1 MSGLPTVSYLKRSKW
16 LCGNENM
23 AVRLKCVKIKLQ
35 TNMLIS
41 SKKLSICIFAALLSG
56 CVTNPTPD
64 RDFNHLRI
72 TEGMSG
78 AAVLA
83 EMGAPISEES
93 VVMPGQN
100 TSTRVMRYVAR
111 VNAGNGDWLEKDL
124 TIFLSD
130 GQVVNKRYIE
140 RRVLKTEKDSRPSN
154 NIIQLN

>member
-1 MSGLPTVSYLKRSKW
+1 
-16 LCGNENM
+16 
-23 AVRLKCVKIKLQ
+23 
-35 TNMLIS
+35 MLTL
-41 SKKLSICIFAALLSG
+41 SKKITICILAVFLGG
-56 CVTNPTPD
+56 CVSIPD

-83 EMGAPISEES
+83 EMGVPTSEES

>member
-1 MSGLPTVSYLKRSKW
+1 M
-16 LCGNENM
+16 NM
-23 AVRLKCVKIKLQ
+23 
-35 TNMLIS
+35 TIS
-41 SKKLSICIFAALLSG
+41 TKKLFFWVLVVSLAG
-56 CVTNPTPD
+56 CVTVPD

-78 AAVLA
+78 SDVLT
-83 EMGAPISEES
+83 EMGAPISEET

-100 TSTRVMRYVAR
+100 TTTRVMRYVAR

-124 TIFLSD
+124 TIFLID

>member
-1 MSGLPTVSYLKRSKW
+1 M
-16 LCGNENM
+16 NM
-23 AVRLKCVKIKLQ
+23 
-35 TNMLIS
+35 TIS
-41 SKKLSICIFAALLSG
+41 TKKLFFWVLVLSLVG
-56 CVTNPTPD
+56 CVTAPD

-78 AAVLA
+78 SAVLA
-83 EMGAPISEES
+83 EMGVPTSEES

-100 TSTRVMRYVAR
+100 TTTRVMRYVAR
-111 VNAGNGDWLEKDL
+111 VYAGNGDWLEKDL

-140 RRVLKTEKDSRPSN
+140 RRVLKKEKDSRPSN